1 MIHAVVTMFV
11 LSISLCQSL
20 ILNREVIL
28 KPFVDGNAVKVISG
42 LNNYNAELVKNVATA
57 AGLGGASHIDI
68 ACDPELVKIAKSVT
82 TLPVCVSSIEPIK
95 FVGAVAAGADMIE
108 IGNYDF
114 LYSEGIFF
122 TAEDIISMTK
132 RTREL
137 LPSTVL
143 SVTIPHHLSLTEQ
156 VKLAQD
162 LEQYQVDII
171 QTEGKMSAVPTGQMN
186 VQELMAL
193 AIPSIAASYAISRA
207 VKIPVMCASG
217 LTDVTAPMA
226 LAAGARGV
234 GIGSMV
240 NKLPG
245 LTQMTLAVTAVAQ
258 AVGRKTVAAVSDDV
272 LSVKSP
278 QEMVVQP
285 TVIVTKAQMM

>member
-1 MIHAVVTMFV
+1 
-11 LSISLCQSL
+11 
-20 ILNREVIL
+20 L
-28 KPFVDGNAVKVISG
+28 KPFVEGNAMKVISG
-42 LNNYNAELVKNVATA
+42 LNNYDSDLVNNVVKA

-68 ACDPELVKIAKSVT
+68 ACDVELVKMAKSVS
-82 TLPVCVSSIEPIK
+82 TLPICVSSIEPAK
-95 FVGAVAAGADMIE
+95 FVNAVAAGADMIE

-114 LYSEGIFF
+114 LYAEGVFF
-122 TAEDIISMTK
+122 TAEDVLSMTK
-132 RTREL
+132 KTREL

-143 SVTIPHHLSLTEQ
+143 SVTIPHHLSLSEQ
-156 VKLAQD
+156 VTLAQQ
-162 LEQYQVDII
+162 LELCNVDII
-171 QTEGKMSAVPTGQMN
+171 QTEGKMSATPTGLMN

-193 AIPSIAASYAISRA
+193 AVPSIAASYAISRA

-245 LTQMTLAVTAVAQ
+245 LTQMTLAVAAVA
-258 AVGRKTVAAVSDDV
+258 AAIGRKASVTVDVEVMTIQDMIKSANTMTSVSANP
-272 LSVKSP
+272 L
-278 QEMVVQP
+278 
-285 TVIVTKAQMM
+285 